1 MSSSHS
7 YPHEPTGVETRKL
20 GMWVFLSTEIL
31 FFGTLITTFM
41 IFKGRDFPGIKLT
54 DVYDIPFTSISS
66 FILLMSS
73 LTMVLAHNALEANDQ
88 EKTRVWL
95 LATAM
100 LGAVFLAG
108 QIYEFT
114 EFYHKGF
121 ELSTNI
127 FSSTFYVLTGFHGL
141 HVFIGVVLL
150 LALWGIGQRQKGL
163 TLEGGMNLE
172 FVALY
177 WHFVDIV
184 WIVLFTVVYLI
195 AIVLGILTA
204 IEIALYYTEDIVG
217 VFTDPILI
225 ILAVGKFIIVVGWF
239 MHLRFENKM
248 VNRFFTGGMILA
260 LVLFAIVMIER
271 ASANFS

>member
-1 MSSSHS
+1 MSDAHA

-20 GMWVFLSTEIL
+20 GFWVFLSTEIL
-31 FFGTLITTFM
+31 FFGTLITTFL

-54 DVYDIPFTSISS
+54 DVYDIPFTSVSS
-66 FILLMSS
+66 FVLLMSS
-73 LTMVLAHNALEANDQ
+73 LTMVLAHNALETNDQ

-150 LALWGIGQRQKGL
+150 LALWGLGQRQKGL
-163 TLEGGMNLE
+163 SLNEGMNLE
-172 FVALY
+172 FIALY

-195 AIVLGILTA
+195 
-204 IEIALYYTEDIVG
+204 
-217 VFTDPILI
+217 
-225 ILAVGKFIIVVGWF
+225 
-239 MHLRFENKM
+239 
-248 VNRFFTGGMILA
+248 
-260 LVLFAIVMIER
+260 
-271 ASANFS
+271 